1 MHQEFIKKANFSRQ
15 IQKQL
20 WLDIIT
26 HNIIHCMM
34 ETSKNVEEHKHWDIY
49 TKFCCIT
56 LASCRVVGEVLS
68 PISWSSVQVAERDA
82 QIYLSIHQEARNE
95 DALPRY
101 SAPPDLGNGIMS
113 GLLPGFIFPENGL
126 FVVFCLF
133 CQKERKSICL
143 FYKHFVQSEL
153 NWKYQS

>member
-1 MHQEFIKKANFSRQ
+1 MNMNYVILSS
-15 IQKQL
+15 I
-20 WLDIIT
+20 
-26 HNIIHCMM
+26 
-34 ETSKNVEEHKHWDIY
+34 
-49 TKFCCIT
+49 
-56 LASCRVVGEVLS
+56 LASQVCWKLVYFLVVGAAG
-68 PISWSSVQVAERDA
+68 SSLDA
-82 QIYLSIHQEARNE
+82 QIYLSIHQEPRNE

-101 SAPPDLGNGIMS
+101 TAPPDLGNGIMS